1 MLVIDKSNA
10 AKIKCGS
17 IDRCDAQVMEIN
29 NHVDVKATIIRGSED
44 GKGKQSSKRWNF
56 DLVKN

>member
-17 IDRCDAQVMEIN
+17 IDRCDAQVMDIN

-44 GKGKQSSKRWNF
+44 GKGK
-56 DLVKN
+56 